1 MRAQNKTT
9 QGPPTSITCY
19 TREIPDPFSGSFQPM
34 RKLAIF
40 HGIPSGRGKGQAG
53 EGWARSATGAGQ
65 SLTDTPAK
73 AASGHPGCGPAR
85 PGRAVRAARG
95 RPLTAVPLL
104 LPAAHSELCVP
115 RRPPA
120 SPGSSA
126 SCSPGG
132 LCLLQPLSPGEL
144 PRSGSA
150 SCSPSASRSC
160 PARALPPAAP
170 QPPPRATPSPPSHP

>member
-126 SCSPGG
+126 SCSP
-132 LCLLQPLSPGEL
+132 SAPG
-144 PRSGSA
+144 
-150 SCSPSASRSC
+150 SC
-160 PARALPPAAP
+160 PVRALPPAAP
-170 QPPPRATPSPPSHP
+170 QPHGAAPLGLCLL